1 MSWLVWVGVAFLGGC
16 GALARFGLTLA
27 VADRLHP
34 HLPVG
39 TLAVNVS
46 GAFLLG
52 LLAGASVDGDARLL
66 FGAGL
71 LGAYTTFSTWMVE
84 TQRIGEAGK
93 RRIAVANVVLSIALG
108 LGAVAL
114 GRWLG
119 IHLFL
124 FRG

>member
-1 MSWLVWVGVAFLGGC
+1 VSWLVWVGVAFLGGC
-16 GALARFGLTLA
+16 GALARFGLTLL

-39 TLAVNVS
+39 TLAVNLS

-52 LLAGASVDGDARLL
+52 LLAGASVEGDARLL

-71 LGAYTTFSTWMVE
+71 LGAYTTFSTWMIE

-93 RRIAVANVVLSIALG
+93 RRLALVNVGLSIALG
-108 LGAVAL
+108 LAAAAL
-114 GRWLG
+114 GRWIGLQ
-119 IHLFL
+119 L
-124 FRG
+124 

>member
-1 MSWLVWVGVAFLGGC
+1 MSWVAWVGVAVLGGF
-16 GALARFGLTLA
+16 GALARFGLTLL

-52 LLAGASVDGDARLL
+52 LLAGAAVEGDARLA

-84 TQRIGEAGK
+84 TQRIDEAGR
-93 RRIAVANVVLSIALG
+93 RRIAVTNIVLSVVLG
-108 LGAVAL
+108 LSAVAL
-114 GRWLG
+114 GHAIGAQL
-119 IHLFL
+119 
-124 FRG
+124 

>member
-16 GALARFGLTLA
+16 GALARFGLTLL

-52 LLAGASVDGDARLL
+52 LLAGASVEGDARLL

-71 LGAYTTFSTWMVE
+71 LGAYTTFSTWMIE

-93 RRIAVANVVLSIALG
+93 RRLALVNVGLSIALG
-108 LGAVAL
+108 LAAAALGHAL
-114 GRWLG
+114 GRQL
-119 IHLFL
+119 
-124 FRG
+124 

>member
-1 MSWLVWVGVAFLGGC
+1 VSWPVWIGVAFLGGC
-16 GALARFGLTLA
+16 GALARFGLTLS

-34 HLPVG
+34 HFPAG

-71 LGAYTTFSTWMVE
+71 LGSYTTFSTWMIE
-84 TQRIGEAGK
+84 TQRIDEAGK
-93 RRIAVANVVLSIALG
+93 RRLAVANVVLSVVLG
-108 LGAVAL
+108 VGAAAL
-114 GRWLG
+114 GRALG
-119 IHLFL
+119 QHL
-124 FRG
+124 

>member
-1 MSWLVWVGVAFLGGC
+1 VNWMVWVGVAFLGGC
-16 GALARFGLTLA
+16 GALARFGLTLL

-52 LLAGASVDGDARLL
+52 VLAGASVEGDARLL

-71 LGAYTTFSTWMVE
+71 LGAYTTFSTWMIE

-93 RRIAVANVVLSIALG
+93 RRLALANIVLSIALG
-108 LGAVAL
+108 LAAAAL
-114 GRWLG
+114 GRWIGLQ
-119 IHLFL
+119 F
-124 FRG
+124 